1 MILGDTTIVR
11 TSSGA
16 LPRLRL
22 VSVNVGRPRVIGSVR
37 GAPVLS
43 GIAKTS
49 VGDSELF
56 LSEINLDGDDQADRR
71 VHGGPDKA
79 VYAYP
84 SEHLPNW
91 TRELGQYIGPGS
103 FGENL
108 TTAGV
113 VETDVHIGDIWV
125 WGDAIL
131 QVCQPRYPCF
141 KLAMILDRPDII
153 KLFLASAR
161 SGWYLR
167 VLQAGRVSLS
177 ATIAVSERHPSAVTV
192 HAASR
197 AILSE
202 FTGSEVELEAMANL
216 EPLAESWK
224 EGTRDRLETMRR
236 ATSRQ
241 PEGTSR

>member
-1 MILGDTTIVR
+1 
-11 TSSGA
+11 
-16 LPRLRL
+16 L
-22 VSVNVGRPRVIGSVR
+22 VSVNVSRPLVIGSVR
-37 GAPVLS
+37 GKPVLS

-49 VGDSELF
+49 VGDAELF
-56 LSEINLDGDDQADRR
+56 LSEINLEGDDQADRR

-79 VYAYP
+79 VYAYS

-91 TRELGQYIGPGS
+91 TRELGRHVGPGS

-108 TTAGV
+108 TTAKV
-113 VETDVHIGDIWV
+113 LETDVYIGDIWT

-153 KLFLASAR
+153 KTFLASAR

-167 VLQAGRVSLS
+167 VLQAGRVSVT
-177 ATIAVSERHPSAVTV
+177 ATIAVTERNSSAVTV

-197 AILSE
+197 AILPES
-202 FTGSEVELEAMANL
+202 TGTPAELEAMIAL

-224 EGTRDRLETMRR
+224 VGIRHRLELMRHR
-236 ATSRQ
+236 TL
-241 PEGTSR
+241 